1 LNRLTAATAFIA
13 VAISLGGCTQGE
25 RGGITLR
32 YKFEPGLQLT
42 YEQISKRCVKTIES
56 DSTVKEV
63 STVFKMTVVQTV
75 DRLLNDSTAE
85 IVEVANWKYE
95 NPAKDDSSAIDTI
108 EQKRE
113 LVLQVQTNGKVRDV
127 KFKAGED
134 HVRIRYI
141 KNYYEQGLPVFP
153 TQEVTPEY
161 TWTQTA
167 KVVLPGEP
175 IEASMTY
182 KVTSLVREAGYDC
195 AVIECDGTMIIPFE
209 SNPKDTI
216 QTSGLDRI
224 KSTGVLYFAYKE
236 GMVVQQ
242 RERWQ
247 IDRDRRKTYDGK
259 TKEYQEAVEIDIDF
273 ILKGRIIVDSLA
285 L

>member
-1 LNRLTAATAFIA
+1 MNRLTAATALIA
-13 VAISLGGCTQGE
+13 VAMSLGGCTQGE

-42 YEQISKRCVKTIES
+42 YEQVSKRCVKVVES

-95 NPAKDDSSAIDTI
+95 KPAKDDSSVIDTI

-113 LVLQVQTNGKVRDV
+113 LILQVQTKGKVRDV

-153 TQEVTPEY
+153 TQEVTPGY
-161 TWTQTA
+161 TWTQTT

-175 IEASMTY
+175 MEASMTY
-182 KVTSLVREAGYDC
+182 KVKSLVREAGYDC
-195 AVIECDGTMIIPFE
+195 AVIEYDGAMIIPFE

-216 QTSGLDRI
+216 QTSGLDHI

-247 IDRDRRKTYDGK
+247 IDRDRQKIFNGQ
-259 TKEYQEAVEIDIDF
+259 TKKFKEEVELDIDYALKRRT
-273 ILKGRIIVDSLA
+273 ILDSQSL
-285 L
+285 